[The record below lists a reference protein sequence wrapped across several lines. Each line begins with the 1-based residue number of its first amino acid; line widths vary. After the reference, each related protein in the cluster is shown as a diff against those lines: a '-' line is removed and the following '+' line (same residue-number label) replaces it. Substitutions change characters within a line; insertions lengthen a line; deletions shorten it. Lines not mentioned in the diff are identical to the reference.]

1 MPSGSID
8 AGDDCLAC
16 VHDLMSY
23 LRRDDEVRSIRR
35 KLGGWQ
41 VLQRK
46 LLPLIRTR
54 HRTDREMT
62 YSVTKL
68 LVMLTM
74 PAEGYDESAEVLMA
88 SEVECLQQYKEAF
101 LDDALLGV
109 FVDMMTDPLSRDGRE
124 RNDGDNLLIELVLTL
139 FRNLLHVPNPSEAAC
154 KSMTSKQHLT
164 HLHERFLLCLHK
176 NVVFDT
182 CTSRRR

>member
-1 MPSGSID
+1 MQLQSYNSID
-8 AGDDCLAC
+8 AGDDRLAC
-16 VHDLMSY
+16 VHDPTSY

-46 LLPLIRTR
+46 LLPSDRTR

-74 PAEGYDESAEVLMA
+74 PAEGYDRVLWALMA
-88 SEVECLQQYKEAF
+88 SEMERLQQYKEAF
-101 LDDALLGV
+101 LDDAPLGV
-109 FVDMMTDPLSRDGRE
+109 FVDMMTDPPPAMGGSEMTATTSRLTR
-124 RNDGDNLLIELVLTL
+124 LTL
-139 FRNLLHVPNPSEAAC
+139 FRNC
-154 KSMTSKQHLT
+154 SMFPIRPKQPA
-164 HLHERFLLCLHK
+164 
-176 NVVFDT
+176 
-182 CTSRRR
+182 SR